1 MTESFQILATL
12 VAAQIAIALAPGPN
26 TLLVA
31 HAATRSRAHGLAV
44 AAGVWP
50 VGLVWAVIGL
60 TGLGAVFAAL
70 PGLAET
76 MRLICGL
83 YLIWLGA
90 KAVRRSFG
98 AAGAPLDARASM
110 TLAEAF
116 RAGVLSN
123 VANPKSIAYYMSIFA
138 ATGAHGLS
146 PALQAVAVVA
156 MPTISA
162 LWYTLLALM
171 LASRPV
177 ERVLERG
184 RTWLDR
190 LAGGVMILFGLR
202 LVVGRD

>member
-12 VAAQIAIALAPGPN
+12 AAAQIAIALAPGPN

-31 HAATRSRAHGLAV
+31 HAATRSRTHGLAV

-50 VGLVWAVIGL
+50 VGIAWAVIGL

-70 PGLAET
+70 PGLAEA
-76 MRLICGL
+76 MRLVCGL
-83 YLIWLGA
+83 YLIWLGV

-98 AAGAPLDARASM
+98 EAAANLDAPTPM
-110 TLAEAF
+110 TRAEAF

-123 VANPKSIAYYMSIFA
+123 AFNPKSIAYYMSIFA
-138 ATGAHGLS
+138 ATGAQTLS
-146 PALQAVAVVA
+146 AGEQTLAVVL

-162 LWYTLLALM
+162 VWYVILTFAV
-171 LASRPV
+171 ASRPV
-177 ERVLERG
+177 ERALERG

-202 LVVGRD
+202 LVAGRE